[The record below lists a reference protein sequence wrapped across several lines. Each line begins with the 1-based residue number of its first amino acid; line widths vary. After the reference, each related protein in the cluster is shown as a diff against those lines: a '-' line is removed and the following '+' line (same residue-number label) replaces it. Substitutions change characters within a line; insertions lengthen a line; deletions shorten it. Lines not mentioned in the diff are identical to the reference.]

1 MSHKQ
6 DENGRILLE
15 GIPNARDLG
24 VYKTKD
30 GHQIK
35 PRRLIRS
42 GCLTGMTE
50 ADTKI
55 LTEDYELRAI
65 VDFRTAAELSE
76 KPDPT
81 LPGVTYMHNPILNE
95 AQMGMTHEEKAENKG
110 LLDFLVELIQT
121 GENGPEQFMSDLY
134 AQLVLH
140 EETVRRYRTF
150 FDAVLNNREG
160 ALLWHCSAGKDR
172 RAWARYTCCG
182 RWAYR
187 NR

>member
-65 VDFRTAAELSE
+65 VDFRTAA
-76 KPDPT
+76 
-81 LPGVTYMHNPILNE
+81 
-95 AQMGMTHEEKAENKG
+95 
-110 LLDFLVELIQT
+110 
-121 GENGPEQFMSDLY
+121 
-134 AQLVLH
+134 
-140 EETVRRYRTF
+140 
-150 FDAVLNNREG
+150 
-160 ALLWHCSAGKDR
+160 
-172 RAWARYTCCG
+172 
-182 RWAYR
+182 
-187 NR
+187 